1 MKLKLRIEDLDVAS
15 FEAAA
20 AAAEERGTV
29 RANASDPQSCYPM
42 ICYSGQE
49 SCLGSCD
56 PTCGMSCWGTC
67 VPAYCTGEE
76 S

>member
-1 MKLKLRIEDLDVAS
+1 MKHKLRIEELDVAS
-15 FEAAA
+15 FEAAPA
-20 AAAEERGTV
+20 PAEARGTV
-29 RANASDPQSCYPM
+29 RANASDPQTCYPV

-49 SCLGSCD
+49 SCLGTCE
-56 PTCGMSCWGTC
+56 PTCGLSCWGTC

>member
-1 MKLKLRIEDLDVAS
+1 MKHKLRIEDLDVAS
-15 FEAAA
+15 FDAAPATVEA
-20 AAAEERGTV
+20 RGTV
-29 RANASDPQSCYPM
+29 RANASDPQTCYPV

-49 SCLGSCD
+49 SCLGTCE